1 MIITL
6 TGTNTFM
13 LKTELNK
20 AVAEFVNKHGD
31 IALEKY
37 DGDEASAERMMEAVQ
52 SLPFL
57 ASKKLVVLHNPST
70 QKPFVKA
77 IEQVL
82 KNVSATTEL
91 IMVEPNL
98 DKRSAYYKVLRTKT
112 EYKEFNVLEM
122 HNLSTWIVQYVKEQD
137 GNISLID
144 AKYVIERV
152 GQNQQMLANELDKLI
167 TYSPQI
173 TRQTINLLTELT
185 PQSTIFELL
194 DAAFA
199 QESKKIIRLYKEQRA
214 LKVEPQ
220 QIVAMLAWQ
229 LHVLAVVKAAG
240 ERGAEQIAK
249 EAKLNPFVVR
259 KTMGIARKVS
269 LNHVKALVRRALELD
284 VKLKTKTMDAD
295 DALVYFLLTIGK

>member
-144 AKYVIERV
+144 AKYLIERV